1 MKLPALPKVA
11 SRLLLAAAAGAGLA
25 LLLPVI
31 SPWPVSETFSGFLWG
46 ISAGCLFGGLLRWHM
61 PDACETGSPALRKR
75 YLREFLPPMVGYVIA
90 LFVSIWLLK
99 RVDEPG
105 LRALVALLPVPPI
118 GMALR
123 AIIRYIRDVDEL
135 QQRIELE
142 AVSFAAAFVSMV
154 YIAGG
159 FLQLAKVIDIPSG
172 VAMIWVFPLICVS
185 YGMAKL
191 VVARRFQ

>member
-1 MKLPALPKVA
+1 MPKMAVG
-11 SRLLLAAAAGAGLA
+11 LLIAAGLCTLAALGLYYAA
-25 LLLPVI
+25 
-31 SPWPVSETFSGFLWG
+31 PWPESDTASGFLSG
-46 ISAGCLFGGLLRWHM
+46 IAVGCLFAALLRWRM
-61 PDACETGSPALRKR
+61 PDACDTGTPALRSR
-75 YLREFLPPMVGYVIA
+75 YLREFLPAMAAYVVT
-90 LFVSIWLLK
+90 LFLSVWLLK

-105 LRALVALLPVPPI
+105 LRALVALLPVPAI

-172 VAMIWVFPLICVS
+172 VAMIWVFPLICGS
-185 YGMAKL
+185 YGLAKI

>member
-1 MKLPALPKVA
+1 MVTL
-11 SRLLLAAAAGAGLA
+11 
-25 LLLPVI
+25 
-31 SPWPVSETFSGFLWG
+31 FL
-46 ISAGCLFGGLLRWHM
+46 S
-61 PDACETGSPALRKR
+61 
-75 YLREFLPPMVGYVIA
+75 V
-90 LFVSIWLLK
+90 WLLK
-99 RVDEPG
+99 RGVDEPA
-105 LRALVALLPVPPI
+105 LRALVALLPVPAI

-172 VAMIWVFPLICVS
+172 VAMIWVFPLICGS
-185 YGMAKL
+185 YGLAKIA
-191 VVARRFQ
+191 VARRFQ

>member
-1 MKLPALPKVA
+1 MTTRRFMWVFVAIGLVALGLA
-11 SRLLLAAAAGAGLA
+11 ALGRFLLAWPDG
-25 LLLPVI
+25 VI
-31 SPWPVSETFSGFLWG
+31 GMWVG
-46 ISAGCLFGGLLRWHM
+46 IGTGCLFAGLLRRFM
-61 PDACETGSPALRKR
+61 PEACDEGTPALRSR
-75 YLREFLPPMVGYVIA
+75 YLREFLPAMAAYVVI
-90 LFVSIWLLK
+90 LFFSVWLLK

-105 LRALVALLPVPPI
+105 LRALVALMPVPAI

-154 YIAGG
+154 YVTGA

-172 VAMIWVFPLICVS
+172 VAMVWVFPLICAS
-185 YGMAKL
+185 YGLAKI
-191 VVARRFQ
+191 VVARRYR

>member
-1 MKLPALPKVA
+1 MVVAMPKMWM
-11 SRLLLAAAAGAGLA
+11 RLLISAVLCVAFAVV
-25 LLLPVI
+25 LPHV
-31 SPWPVSETFSGFLWG
+31 SPWPVPEIALG
-46 ISAGCLFGGLLRWHM
+46 ILYGVAVGLLFGALLRWKL
-61 PDACETGSPALRKR
+61 PEPCDVGTPALRSR
-75 YLREFLPPMVGYVIA
+75 YLREFMPAMAGYVLT
-90 LFVSIWLLK
+90 LFFSIWLLK
-99 RVDEPG
+99 YVDEPG

-118 GMALR
+118 GLALR

-142 AVSFAAAFVSMV
+142 AVSFAAAFVSML

-172 VAMIWVFPLICVS
+172 VAMIWVFPMVCFS

-191 VVARRFQ
+191 VVARRYL

>member
-1 MKLPALPKVA
+1 MASAMPKMA
-11 SRLLLAAAAGAGLA
+11 TRLLVSAVLCVGMA
-25 LLLPVI
+25 LVLPHV
-31 SPWPVSETFSGFLWG
+31 SPWPMSETASGVLYG
-46 ISAGCLFGGLLRWHM
+46 MAAGLFFGGLLRWRM
-61 PDACETGSPALRKR
+61 PDACDTGTPALRSR
-75 YLREFLPPMVGYVIA
+75 YLREFLPAMVGYMVT
-90 LFVSIWLLK
+90 LFLSVWLLK

-105 LRALVALLPVPPI
+105 LRALIALLPVPAI

-172 VAMIWVFPLICVS
+172 VAMIWVFPLVCFS
-185 YGMAKL
+185 YGMAKM